1 MYPHN
6 NRVNNPFASLQAIAQ
21 QAEQL
26 SKQYDN
32 AYMQAQNMYQQPVQM
47 PGNMPYP
54 NQQVV
59 QQPIAPAPEAAIP
72 PHVQILGALGDIKAV
87 LSELSQNI
95 LSATGKTTETQATEI
110 VDTKAPKTK

>member
-1 MYPHN
+1 MYQHN
-6 NRVNNPFASLQAIAQ
+6 NHIGDHFASIVQ

-26 SKQYDN
+26 SK
-32 AYMQAQNMYQQPVQM
+32 AYRQAQNMYQQPVQM
-47 PGNMPYP
+47 PGNIPYP
-54 NQQVV
+54 NQQPV

-95 LSATGKTTETQATEI
+95 LSATGKTTETQDTEI
-110 VDTKAPKTK
+110 VDTKASKTK